1 MDRFLKRTRSSS
13 SSSHSPAAKKL
24 SVSLKQGSVSAAIR
38 VAEFSRDKFY
48 VDTGRIFC
56 KLKYCNVVVDH
67 VRKNTVDRNLKSK
80 VLSLIAL
87 KFFSSITAQ
96 KYWVFLTDHIQQ
108 HHVLIMSPI
117 DGRISSISLR
127 SLTPRSS
134 SNAYELTVCYDRH
147 QIKLGSITHWPIIN
161 I

>member
-13 SSSHSPAAKKL
+13 SSSHSPATKKL
-24 SVSLKQGSVSAAIR
+24 LVSLKQGSVSAAIR

-56 KLKYCNVVVDH
+56 KLKYCNVVVNH

-87 KFFSSITAQ
+87 KLFSSITAQ
-96 KYWVFLTDHIQQ
+96 KY
-108 HHVLIMSPI
+108 
-117 DGRISSISLR
+117 
-127 SLTPRSS
+127 
-134 SNAYELTVCYDRH
+134 
-147 QIKLGSITHWPIIN
+147 
-161 I
+161 